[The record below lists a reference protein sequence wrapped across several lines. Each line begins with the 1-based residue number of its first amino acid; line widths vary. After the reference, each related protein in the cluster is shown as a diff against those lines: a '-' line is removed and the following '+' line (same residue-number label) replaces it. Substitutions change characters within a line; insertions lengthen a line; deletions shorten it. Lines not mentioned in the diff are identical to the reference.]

1 MNDRASPDY
10 HAMVSP
16 ILLECLARKTLLEL
30 RPATAPRQNSD
41 DTVYVLRRDGSRP
54 FKLRGKLIAAATKGF
69 DAMCDLYQQHL
80 NLYIGTHQELVA
92 HLILEPTNKETT
104 RPMFRVV
111 PVQNDTD
118 LTELSAQ
125 LYTPCDAVA
134 SETSTGNEGI
144 S

>member
-16 ILLECLARKTLLEL
+16 ILLECLARKPLLEP
-30 RPATAPRQNSD
+30 RPATAPGQNFD
-41 DTVYVLRRDGSRP
+41 ETVHVLRRDGLRP
-54 FKLRGKLIAAATKGF
+54 FKLRGKLFAAATKAL
-69 DAMCDLYQQHL
+69 DTTCDRYQQHL
-80 NLYIGTHQELVA
+80 NLYIGAQQEIVA

-111 PVQNDTD
+111 PVQSDTD
-118 LTELSAQ
+118 LTELPAQ

-134 SETSTGNEGI
+134 FETSTGNEGI
-144 S
+144 Q